1 VTSLW
6 SGVERALAERALE
19 GAPARLLTRPLAAG
33 EGWSVDDIVCT
44 ADHVD
49 RPYEESRS
57 HVAVALVLAGT
68 FQYRSPVGQALMTPG
83 SLLLGNPDE
92 PFVCGHDH
100 GAGDRCISFSY
111 SRQFVEGIASAAR
124 GRSARQ
130 TFRVPHLPPISAST
144 PLVAR
149 ATAGLLAGT
158 DAAWEELALEAV
170 TRALELANLRH
181 DRRAAIPPAVEAR
194 VTRVARLIERGPGDE
209 PFTLHRL
216 AREAGLSPY
225 HFLRTFHRVTG
236 ATPHQYLTRTRLRRA
251 ATRLVEDG
259 ESVIDVAFDSGYA
272 DVSNFNHA
280 FRREFGMSPRQF
292 RRRYS

>member
-1 VTSLW
+1 MSLL
-6 SGVERALAERALE
+6 SAVEQALVNRSVE
-19 GAPARLLTRPLAAG
+19 GGPARLLTRPLAAG
-33 EGWSVDDIVCT
+33 AGWSVEDIVCT
-44 ADHVD
+44 AGHWD

-68 FQYRSPVGQALMTPG
+68 FQYRSPVGQATMTPG
-83 SLLLGNPDE
+83 SVLLGNPDE

-100 GAGDRCISFSY
+100 GAGDRCLSFSY
-111 SRQFVEGIASAAR
+111 SRQFVEEIASGIR
-124 GRSARQ
+124 GRPARQ
-130 TFRVPHLPPISAST
+130 AFRVPHLPPMSAST

-149 ATAGLLAGT
+149 ASAGLLAGT
-158 DAAWEELALEAV
+158 DAAWEELALVAV
-170 TRALELANLRH
+170 ARALELASLH
-181 DRRAAIPPAVEAR
+181 HGRRGAIPPAVEAR
-194 VTRVARLIERGPGDE
+194 VTRVVRLIERGPGDE
-209 PFTLHRL
+209 PFTLQRL

-251 ATRLVEDG
+251 AARLVEDA
-259 ESVIDVAFDSGYA
+259 EPVIGVALDSGYA